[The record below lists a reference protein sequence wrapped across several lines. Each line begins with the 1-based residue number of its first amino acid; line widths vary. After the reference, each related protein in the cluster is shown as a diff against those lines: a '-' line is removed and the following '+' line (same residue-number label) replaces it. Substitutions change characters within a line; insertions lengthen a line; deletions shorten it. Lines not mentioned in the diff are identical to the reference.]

1 MTTTMTTPALTSADL
16 ARLTEVVALV
26 AANDTESVLAEA
38 VPSLDDTERAA
49 VASHVTFAHAAL
61 LIFPATFDG
70 LAEELSRHGLETG
83 AVMPSLVVRERV
95 SRRYAVPSSEITIG
109 IVRAPVTDRTGRPC
123 ELEIF
128 AMVTPPSLANIAAD
142 ERRHGRENHVALA
155 ITHADPIVLAGLRST
170 LTKAMCADG
179 GGYNSHE
186 DATVVYFHDA
196 HRPNPAFRRLE
207 LHCAGQFPRQLAAH
221 QRESAPGIALLRM
234 MTGAWATQAIA
245 TAVELGLPDHLA
257 TARDLPDLAAAT
269 GTDPESLARLLRY
282 LTTLRIVA
290 VSPAGYTLTAT
301 GALLRSDVDGSMCA
315 LARMYGGP
323 FYRSFAALTAAVRT
337 GAESY
342 AKVFGSHH
350 FAHMAADP
358 ELAELFHR
366 SMAASNAMFAEVARV
381 IDFSGT
387 VIDVAGGNGELLSHV
402 LRANPAVR
410 GVLVERPHALPAAA
424 QTLAGVADRAT
435 LLAGDFTEAVP
446 DTGDTYL
453 LSRVLHDWDDARC
466 HTILTTC
473 ATAMPDHAELLII
486 ERLLPDTPD
495 DSLAVPWDIHMLCNV
510 GGRERTEA
518 HYRTLLAG
526 AGLELTTTHPLPL
539 DAHVMR
545 ARKTAQTTLTG

>member
-1 MTTTMTTPALTSADL
+1 
-16 ARLTEVVALV
+16 
-26 AANDTESVLAEA
+26 
-38 VPSLDDTERAA
+38 
-49 VASHVTFAHAAL
+49 
-61 LIFPATFDG
+61 
-70 LAEELSRHGLETG
+70 
-83 AVMPSLVVRERV
+83 
-95 SRRYAVPSSEITIG
+95 
-109 IVRAPVTDRTGRPC
+109 
-123 ELEIF
+123 
-128 AMVTPPSLANIAAD
+128 
-142 ERRHGRENHVALA
+142 
-155 ITHADPIVLAGLRST
+155 
-170 LTKAMCADG
+170 
-179 GGYNSHE
+179 
-186 DATVVYFHDA
+186 
-196 HRPNPAFRRLE
+196 
-207 LHCAGQFPRQLAAH
+207 
-221 QRESAPGIALLRM
+221 
-234 MTGAWATQAIA
+234 
-245 TAVELGLPDHLA
+245 
-257 TARDLPDLAAAT
+257 
-269 GTDPESLARLLRY
+269 
-282 LTTLRIVA
+282 
-290 VSPAGYTLTAT
+290 
-301 GALLRSDVDGSMCA
+301 
-315 LARMYGGP
+315 
-323 FYRSFAALTAAVRT
+323 
-337 GAESY
+337 
-342 AKVFGSHH
+342 
-350 FAHMAADP
+350 MAADP

-424 QTLAGVADRAT
+424 QTLADIANRCT
-435 LLAGDFTEAVP
+435 LLAGDFTETVP

-545 ARKTAQTTLTG
+545 ARKTAQTTVMG